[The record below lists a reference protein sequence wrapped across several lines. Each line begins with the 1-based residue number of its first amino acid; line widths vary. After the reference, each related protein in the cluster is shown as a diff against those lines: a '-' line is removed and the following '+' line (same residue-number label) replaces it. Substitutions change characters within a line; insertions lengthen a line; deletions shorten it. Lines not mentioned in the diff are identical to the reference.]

1 MKPILII
8 TIAVVCS
15 VITVLGVLVGLE
27 SINTIQVDKTRDN
40 FASDYDEYQ
49 RDLSR
54 AYSYNQEYVTLKESQ
69 CSDKPPPTTWK
80 EAKQELDNYEK
91 ILREIAAE
99 QAAEQNEV
107 SSEWVSGDELV
118 LTSVTPT
125 NQLNELKDKMKEL
138 QKKYPNNSEDF
149 TFDVVTCPYA
159 EEWDRV
165 KEVMLEYQYGNQ
177 P

>member
-69 CSDKPPPTTWK
+69 CLDKPPPTTYD
-80 EAKQELDNYEK
+80 EAKQMYDHYKK
-91 ILREIAAE
+91 ILQEIADAYDAE
-99 QAAEQNEV
+99 QDEV
-107 SSEWVSGDELV
+107 LSEWVSGDKIV

-125 NQLNELKDKMKEL
+125 NQLSNLEDKMKNL
-138 QKKYPNNSEDF
+138 QKKYPNNSGDF

-159 EEWDRV
+159 EEWDRA
-165 KEVMLEYQYGNQ
+165 KKRLDAYRESQQ
-177 P
+177 